1 MQVLLRTASTY
12 ARACLETAAQIEVKP
27 TQRISV
33 HQNVP
38 VDMRLADIANATTE
52 ALAEVLELHATRA
65 TIRNLIGH
73 GNDEVIDGLL
83 SERDALNTQEKILND
98 LINELADK
106 QEAKIGRSRRWAGL
120 DPAGSS
126 RLEHDTAQVTAA
138 LDTIR
143 QRMATVTSGDVA
155 DYVEVPSLPQD
166 KIKSLK
172 NQVASIRRRRTVLN
186 DRLAVENLRLHIT
199 LPPEVVAVL
208 RKHQII
214 E

>member
-33 HQNVP
+33 HQNAP
-38 VDMRLADIANATTE
+38 VEMRLADIANATTE

-73 GNDEVIDGLL
+73 GNNETIDGLL

-106 QEAKIGRSRRWAGL
+106 PEKSVRTRRWAGL

-166 KIKSLK
+166 KVKTLK